1 MEGDSLVIADYKD
14 TSYIKKIESGVIH
27 GKQVLFQD
35 VE

>member
-1 MEGDSLVIADYKD
+1 MCGESLLIADYKD
-14 TSYIKKIESGVIH
+14 ANYIRKIESGIVL